1 MRRAREPWPFG
12 LYGQAVP
19 VVCSR
24 FALEILARH
33 SGFVYSSHEHLYD
46 FPTGQRKVV
55 DDRASWL
62 WFQLVCAAC
71 RDGSRAEFQVSAASV
86 AKMYLA

>member
-1 MRRAREPWPFG
+1 MT
-12 LYGQAVP
+12 
-19 VVCSR
+19 S
-24 FALEILARH
+24 
-33 SGFVYSSHEHLYD
+33 
-46 FPTGQRKVV
+46 PTGQRKVV